1 MNDLGIV
8 IGRPISGISLNGLE
22 YLLENQGG
30 NIKHFPSQ
38 EEARFFL
45 MENGVNDNEVE
56 EFEFRRHLQCPHCND
71 EQFVPLDDT
80 TDKCYKC
87 NH

>member
-1 MNDLGIV
+1 
-8 IGRPISGISLNGLE
+8 
-22 YLLENQGG
+22 
-30 NIKHFPSQ
+30 
-38 EEARFFL
+38 

-87 NH
+87 NY